1 MALVTCPD
9 CQAQISDAAPA
20 CPKCGR
26 PMGARPTRRTP
37 LRSAIMLGAV
47 TLFLVIFAW
56 FAFNMISGAMQ
67 RAAEGRPRSGERAP
81 STGAMVG

>member
-26 PMGARPTRRTP
+26 PMAAAAPVAAPVAVQNVVTTRPETSVVTWGCLIFVLMALVCAVGGA
-37 LRSAIMLGAV
+37 LSK
-47 TLFLVIFAW
+47 
-56 FAFNMISGAMQ
+56 
-67 RAAEGRPRSGERAP
+67 
-81 STGAMVG
+81 

>member
-26 PMGARPTRRTP
+26 PMRMAPTPAQAPGPAPVAVHNVVTTRPETSVVTWGCLIFVLMALVCAVGGA
-37 LRSAIMLGAV
+37 LSK
-47 TLFLVIFAW
+47 
-56 FAFNMISGAMQ
+56 
-67 RAAEGRPRSGERAP
+67 
-81 STGAMVG
+81 

>member
-26 PMGARPTRRTP
+26 PMGARPVEP
-37 LRSAIMLGAV
+37 PPVPFQAQPDAVRSAGTFFIGGGCLLFIALAVLGMLAKEC
-47 TLFLVIFAW
+47 
-56 FAFNMISGAMQ
+56 
-67 RAAEGRPRSGERAP
+67 R
-81 STGAMVG
+81 